1 MILEPGEAFWV
12 PILGSLSPF
21 PRRQSPWTPSIRPH
35 PHTLLSPLTAPYLT
49 LRQGNQQPPLHST
62 DGHGNHQWPSRSTPG
77 PGWSQQG
84 SATCQQ
90 TQLAWR
96 LVKDT
101 DPWGLVLTLLN
112 QKKLQLEPRNLH
124 FNKWD
129 SKTLNCSHCAE
140 VWHSLKGLRTPV
152 FFFSFPQLALAI
164 YLPLLPSTHK
174 WQTSSC
180 LSTLE
185 DLEKINSVWC
195 VKSLE
200 LLMGS
205 NDVNQNISPCKI
217 IKYSFRSESESYP

>member
-1 MILEPGEAFWV
+1 MTV
-12 PILGSLSPF
+12 PV
-21 PRRQSPWTPSIRPH
+21 QTW
-35 PHTLLSPLTAPYLT
+35 
-49 LRQGNQQPPLHST
+49 
-62 DGHGNHQWPSRSTPG
+62 G

-90 TQLAWR
+90 TQLTWR
-96 LVKDT
+96 PVKDT
-101 DPWGLVLTLLN
+101 DPRGPVLALLN
-112 QKKLQLEPRNLH
+112 QQKLELEPRNLH
-124 FNKWD
+124 FNKGD
-129 SKTLNCSHCAE
+129 SLKPWSVPTCAE
-140 VWHSLKGLRTPV
+140 VWHPLKGTERLS
-152 FFFSFPQLALAI
+152 FFIFPFPQLGLAI
-164 YLPLLPSTHK
+164 YLPLLPSFHK

-217 IKYSFRSESESYP
+217 IKYSFRSESKLYP